1 MPPVPWVPDEP
12 MVVAPDA
19 VAPVPLETLLK
30 PEPTGKPTATPDP
43 SEPKGE
49 VPLVLDPLV
58 PSPDPPPGGGD
69 DTLLLLPLLPLPFP
83 PLVGLP
89 LPVPPFDWTAEGA
102 ATLPASAVHPE
113 WATPANKAN
122 VEHTAR

>member
-1 MPPVPWVPDEP
+1 MPPVPSVLDEP
-12 MVVAPDA
+12 VVEAPDA
-19 VAPVPLETLLK
+19 VAPVPLETPLE
-30 PEPTGKPTATPDP
+30 PEPTGKPTVTPDP

-58 PSPDPPPGGGD
+58 SAPDPPPGGAD
-69 DTLLLLPLLPLPFP
+69 DTLLLPLPLP

-89 LPVPPFDWTAEGA
+89 LPVPPFVWTAEGA

-122 VEHTAR
+122 VEHTAG